1 VELRRYE
8 EAAAAYREATALQPD
23 DPSPWNNLSAL
34 QLRQN
39 NPRAARDSASRLNEA
54 HPDFAPGWMN
64 RALAEDQL
72 GNTAEALAALER
84 YFDLSGDRRAALERW
99 ATGLRSKTGGTSIP

>member
-1 VELRRYE
+1 
-8 EAAAAYREATALQPD
+8 
-23 DPSPWNNLSAL
+23 
-34 QLRQN
+34 
-39 NPRAARDSASRLNEA
+39 
-54 HPDFAPGWMN
+54 MN